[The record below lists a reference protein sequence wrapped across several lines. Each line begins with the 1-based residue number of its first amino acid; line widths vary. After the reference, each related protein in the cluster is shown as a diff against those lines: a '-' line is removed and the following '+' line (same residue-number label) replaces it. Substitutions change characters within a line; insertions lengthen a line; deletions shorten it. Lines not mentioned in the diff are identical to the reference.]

1 MTLEARRVPKQTKA
15 TRLDSV
21 LADIDPS
28 YSRSSWQK
36 LIKAGHVRVDRQI
49 VRDPSTKFN
58 GGLVE
63 FEAPIKTKTPPLVSV
78 LYEDDDVVVFDKPA
92 GMLTH
97 SKGELNSEW
106 TLADVA
112 RPKVHDDSTNRP
124 GIVHRLDRAT
134 SGIIIVAKSS
144 SAKLFL
150 QRQFSHRR
158 VFKQYL
164 ALVHGKLLQDQYS
177 LDQPI
182 GRNPRKP
189 AQFRVDLGGKPAQTE
204 VGVIRRLKTMTLVSL
219 VPATGRTHQL
229 RVHLSELGHPI
240 VGDRL
245 YGKPD
250 SSQRLMLHAE
260 RLKLELPN
268 GSTKSFRASLPSDWQ
283 GVIEEYA

>member
-1 MTLEARRVPKQTKA
+1 MASEVHRVPKQSKA

-21 LADIDPS
+21 LADINTS

-36 LIKAGHVRVDRQI
+36 LIKGGHVLVDRQI
-49 VRDPSTKFN
+49 VRDPSTKFA

-63 FEAPIKTKTPPLVSV
+63 FEIPTKTKTAPHVPV
-78 LYEDDDVVVFDKPA
+78 LYEDDDVVVFDKPT

-112 RPKVHDDSTNRP
+112 RPKVHDDGTNRP

-134 SGIIIVAKSS
+134 SGVIIVAKTS

-177 LDQPI
+177 LDKPI
-182 GRNPRKP
+182 GRNPHAP
-189 AQFRVDLGGKPAQTE
+189 AKFKVDIGGKPAQTE
-204 VGVIRRLKTMTLVSL
+204 VGVIKRLKDATLVSL

-245 YGKPD
+245 YGQPD
-250 SSQRLMLHAE
+250 SAKRLMLHAG
-260 RLKLELPN
+260 RLRLDLPK
-268 GSTKSFRASLPSDWQ
+268 GMSKSFRAPLSSDWQ
-283 GVIEEYA
+283 GEMEKYA